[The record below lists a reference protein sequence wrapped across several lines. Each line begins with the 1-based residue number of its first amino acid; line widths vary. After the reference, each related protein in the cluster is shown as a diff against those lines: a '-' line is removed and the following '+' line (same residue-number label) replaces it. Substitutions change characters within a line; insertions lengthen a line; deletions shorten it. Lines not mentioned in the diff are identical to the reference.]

1 MDLEII
7 RHSLSHIMAAA
18 LQELYPDIK
27 FGIGPSIENGF
38 YYDIDLKR
46 SIAPDDLQV
55 ITDKMKKIIK
65 QGLLFEKETV
75 DRNQALKIFSNQPYK
90 IELINELPD
99 EEINIYRLGDFVDLC
114 RGPHI
119 SSTAEI
125 DPQSFHLH
133 SIAGAYWR
141 GDEKNS
147 MLQRIYGYA
156 MASKEKLDVFLNQL
170 SEAQKRDHRL
180 IGKKLELFQ
189 FDDKLGPG
197 LVIWLPRG
205 SMLKRIVQ
213 NFVFEKYLENGY
225 QSVDTPHIA
234 RLNLWQTSGHAD
246 FYRESMFPAM
256 HLQEISE
263 EENDDYQLRPMN
275 CPFHILAYQN
285 KPRSYRD
292 LPIRYAELGTVYRY
306 EKSGVL
312 HGLTRVRGF
321 TQDDAH
327 IWCTIEQL
335 PSEIKN
341 TLDLALEILG
351 DFGFKEYDI
360 YLSTCP
366 EKYIGSK
373 EIWDKAT
380 NILRETLDKQKIN
393 YQIDEAG
400 GAFYG
405 PKIDIKIKDSIGRSW
420 QCTTIQV
427 DFNLPEKFDLSF
439 TNKDGK
445 SERPIMIHRAL
456 LGALERFI
464 GVLIEHYGGQFPLW
478 LSPTQVMIIPIAD
491 RHIEY
496 AQKIS
501 HELSKQSFRV
511 AIDNEAKTVNK
522 KILQSEEQQIPF
534 IVVVGNK
541 EIQNNTVS
549 VRERHKPDLSVLK
562 IEEFIKL
569 LSNRIKDKT

>member
-246 FYRESMFPAM
+246 FYRESMFPPM

>member
-1 MDLEII
+1 
-7 RHSLSHIMAAA
+7 MAAA

-38 YYDIDLKR
+38 YYDIDLKQ
-46 SIAPDDLQV
+46 SITPDDLQI
-55 ITDKMKKIIK
+55 ITDKMQKIIK
-65 QGLLFEKETV
+65 RDLPFKKEIV
-75 DRNQALKIFSNQPYK
+75 DRSQALKIFSSQPYK
-90 IELINELPD
+90 IELINDLPD
-99 EEINIYRLGDFVDLC
+99 KEISIYRLGDFVDLC

-125 DPQSFHLH
+125 DPQSFYLH

-156 MASKEKLDVFLNQL
+156 MVSKEELDAFLNQL

-205 SMLKRIVQ
+205 STLKRIVQ
-213 NFVFEKYLENGY
+213 NFVFDKYLENGY
-225 QSVDTPHIA
+225 KSVDTPHIA

-327 IWCTIEQL
+327 IWCTIKQL
-335 PSEIKN
+335 PREIKN

-380 NILRETLDKQKIN
+380 NILRETLDEQKIN

-439 TNKDGK
+439 TNEDGK
-445 SERPIMIHRAL
+445 PERPIMIHRAL

-464 GVLIEHYGGQFPLW
+464 GVLIEHYGGRFPLW

-511 AIDNEAKTVNK
+511 DIDNEAKTVNK

-534 IVVVGNK
+534 IVVVGDK
-541 EIQNNTVS
+541 EIQSDTVS

-562 IEEFIKL
+562 IEEFIEL
-569 LSNRIKDKT
+569 LSNRIKDKI